1 MLLVFN
7 TIRMCN
13 FMFEMSVTG
22 VQNVHHHQSKNVYSY
37 CVLNIMGTNCHD
49 LRKGCF

>member
-7 TIRMCN
+7 TIRICN

-22 VQNVHHHQSKNVYSY
+22 VQNVHHQSKNVCSY